1 MLLLHGGP
9 GVSFEY
15 LDGLA
20 EEIGPGFQVAAYQ
33 QRGIEPSTLEG
44 PFAVEREVADALA
57 VLDALSWERAWVL
70 GHSWG
75 GHLLF
80 HIAVA
85 APERLDGGLA
95 VEPLGAVGD
104 GGYDEFEAE
113 MTRRIPEGDRELA
126 ERLDEQAMRGE
137 GGPEDALESMR
148 LAWPAYFA
156 SPDHVLPFNVTG
168 VSVPAYA
175 GLFESLAAARPR
187 LESALSGLETPF
199 GFLAGARSPMPH
211 DASRRGDRTSDS
223 DGVDRDR
230 RGRRALPVVRAPGL
244 RALRAPAPDRNSLSS
259 DAGPLKRAPPR
270 PIAAGEVLCH
280 RHARSSSASC
290 S

>member
-1 MLLLHGGP
+1 MRSSFAAEVPGGSLHGWLSGDAGPRVLLLHGGP
-9 GVSFEY
+9 GVSCEY

-75 GHLLF
+75 GHLLL

-113 MTRRIPEGDRELA
+113 MTRRIPAGDRELA

-137 GGPEDALESMR
+137 GGPEEALESMR

-156 SPDHVLPFNVTG
+156 SPDQVLPFDVSG

-187 LESALSGLETPF
+187 LESALAGLDVPL
-199 GFLAGARSPMPH
+199 GFLAGARSPMPYEQ
-211 DASRRGDRTSDS
+211 AAGATAQAIP
-223 DGVDRDR
+223 
-230 RGRRALPVVRAPGL
+230 RAWLEVVEGAGHFPWFERPGCV
-244 RALRAPAPDRNSLSS
+244 RSALRRLTGTAHETP
-259 DAGPLKRAPPR
+259 
-270 PIAAGEVLCH
+270 
-280 RHARSSSASC
+280 
-290 S
+290 